1 MTNRSVCK
9 LLPPG
14 TSVWQRLFTRLPRL
28 SVSGPPQQGHSFQ
41 PAASALK
48 PIFPK
53 PGPPPAP
60 PPSGGL
66 PPPGSRAHRRRPV
79 ASFKPASSGY
89 AVTPAPLWGFAPSRS
104 TRRPFCNRKAHLPKK
119 PDCPS
124 LPAAETIG
132 IGRHGS
138 SFQAR
143 RDAFL
148 TALFIND
155 VYHEQGWCSLVS
167 WWNAAATV
175 HCG

>member
-1 MTNRSVCK
+1 VLPGASFLPRRIMTNRSVCK

-143 RDAFL
+143 YFFGGLLRQRLPSVLRA
-148 TALFIND
+148 
-155 VYHEQGWCSLVS
+155 S
-167 WWNAAATV
+167 
-175 HCG
+175 